1 MKLKLILVMAMTLIS
16 VFGAIYV
23 STIYTGFAAPYS
35 IGIITPILISV
46 IYNFELKNLKN
57 VKNIVKTKK

>member
-23 STIYTGFAAPYS
+23 STIYTGFAAPYL
-35 IGIITPILISV
+35 IGIITPILISFV
-46 IYNFELKNLKN
+46 YNFELKNLKN

>member
-23 STIYTGFAAPYS
+23 STIYTGFAAPYL
-35 IGIITPILISV
+35 IGIITPILISFV
-46 IYNFELKNLKN
+46 YNFELKNLKN
-57 VKNIVKTKK
+57 VKN

>member
-23 STIYTGFAAPYS
+23 STIYTGFAAPYL
-35 IGIITPILISV
+35 IGMITPIVISFV
-46 IYNFELKNLKN
+46 YNFELKNI
-57 VKNIVKTKK
+57 KNIKNIAKK

>member
-23 STIYTGFAAPYS
+23 STIYSGFAAPYL
-35 IGIITPILISV
+35 IGMITPIIISYV
-46 IYNFELKNLKN
+46 YNFELKN
-57 VKNIVKTKK
+57 VKNIKDITKIRK

>member
-23 STIYTGFAAPYS
+23 STIYAGFAAPYL
-35 IGIITPILISV
+35 IGMITQIVISFA
-46 IYNFELKNLKN
+46 YNFEP
-57 VKNIVKTKK
+57 KNIKNIKNIAKK

>member
-23 STIYTGFAAPYS
+23 STIYTGFAAPYL
-35 IGIITPILISV
+35 IGIITPILISFV
-46 IYNFELKNLKN
+46 YNFELKNLKN
-57 VKNIVKTKK
+57 VK

>member
-23 STIYTGFAAPYS
+23 STIYTGFAAPYL
-35 IGIITPILISV
+35 IGIITPILISFV
-46 IYNFELKNLKN
+46 YNFELKNLKN
-57 VKNIVKTKK
+57 VKNIVKKKK